1 VAQRPRECGHEERQN
16 YGLLAAKLKFVSWH
30 GPRDLPSPS
39 TQTTA
44 PNDCTTESYHG
55 EVNHPPQDLAE
66 KAAAM
71 REFGRLRAAGLPI
84 PAEVRA
90 RHVLATNDGYATGPD
105 SGDRIPEFALP
116 DQSGAIRTLNDLA
129 GPNGL
134 FLVFHRSADW

>member
-1 VAQRPRECGHEERQN
+1 VAQRPRRSQ
-16 YGLLAAKLKFVSWH
+16 
-30 GPRDLPSPS
+30 SPS

-105 SGDRIPEFALP
+105 PGDRIPEFALP

>member
-1 VAQRPRECGHEERQN
+1 MGG
-16 YGLLAAKLKFVSWH
+16 YSSG
-30 GPRDLPSPS
+30 
-39 TQTTA
+39 
-44 PNDCTTESYHG
+44 
-55 EVNHPPQDLAE
+55 VNRPPQDLAE

-90 RHVLATNDGYATGPD
+90 RHVRATNDGYTTGPD
-105 SGDRIPEFALP
+105 TGQRIPDFALP
-116 DQSGAIRTLNDLA
+116 DQSGAIRTLNNLA